1 MTASYMRR
9 PTSPWRVTSKT
20 LVSSWRA
27 EWRSSTNA
35 GGGERR
41 AGRGKGG
48 AQEAGP
54 EAGVG
59 PAAARLVIFEFYIY
73 ICIAKQ
79 FKLA

>member
-1 MTASYMRR
+1 MSALVPGMNPVPETVSAEPEASL
-9 PTSPWRVTSKT
+9 RVS
-20 LVSSWRA
+20 
-27 EWRSSTNA
+27 
-35 GGGERR
+35 
-41 AGRGKGG
+41 
-48 AQEAGP
+48 GP